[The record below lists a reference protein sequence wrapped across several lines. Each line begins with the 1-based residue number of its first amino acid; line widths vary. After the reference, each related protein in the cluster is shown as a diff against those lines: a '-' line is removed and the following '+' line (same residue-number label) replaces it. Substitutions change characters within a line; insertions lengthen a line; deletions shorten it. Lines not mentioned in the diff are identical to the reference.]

1 MFDASVPQ
9 GREMDDPLATEAD
22 TPRRNARKFANRTAT
37 IYGSRRLT
45 YAELDALANRVA
57 NGLLAEVKGR
67 QQRIAFLARNSDLF
81 FETLFGIAK
90 AGHVSLPV
98 NWRLSPAEIA
108 YILRDAGARFLFAD
122 PDFEPV
128 LAELASLGVEIGRVV
143 VFGTSKVGNT
153 DYSAWRDS
161 NLPRDPLVAVH
172 PDDTFIQMYTSGT
185 TGHPKGAEI
194 THRASMMMRVV
205 ELSSAD
211 PWTKWDEADVA
222 IVQMPNFHVA
232 GTSWALQWLAR
243 GATCVIQT
251 QVNPRE
257 MLEAIEAHGVTHIFA
272 VPTVL
277 QMMLDD
283 ETCASRDFSRLKLIH
298 YGASPIPPPLM
309 RRLSIFGS
317 DLVQYYGMTETNG
330 VVSFLSPDL
339 HRSGNPDILHSVGRP
354 YPALDIRIMDASGSE
369 LPRGVI
375 GEICIRTPAI
385 MKGYWNRPA
394 DTAASRHGNY
404 HRSGD
409 AGYMTADG
417 FLYIVDRVKD
427 MIISGGENIYPA
439 EVERVLCEHPDVR
452 EVAVVGVPDS
462 KWGESV
468 KAAIVAKRSVTAE
481 ELTTFLSGKLARYK
495 MPKSYEFVAEL
506 PRNAAGK
513 VLKRELR
520 KRYAPA

>member
-1 MFDASVPQ
+1 
-9 GREMDDPLATEAD
+9 
-22 TPRRNARKFANRTAT
+22 
-37 IYGSRRLT
+37 
-45 YAELDALANRVA
+45 
-57 NGLLAEVKGR
+57 
-67 QQRIAFLARNSDLF
+67 
-81 FETLFGIAK
+81 
-90 AGHVSLPV
+90 
-98 NWRLSPAEIA
+98 
-108 YILRDAGARFLFAD
+108 
-122 PDFEPV
+122 
-128 LAELASLGVEIGRVV
+128 
-143 VFGTSKVGNT
+143 
-153 DYSAWRDS
+153 
-161 NLPRDPLVAVH
+161 
-172 PDDTFIQMYTSGT
+172 
-185 TGHPKGAEI
+185 
-194 THRASMMMRVV
+194 
-205 ELSSAD
+205 
-211 PWTKWDEADVA
+211 
-222 IVQMPNFHVA
+222 
-232 GTSWALQWLAR
+232 
-243 GATCVIQT
+243 
-251 QVNPRE
+251 
-257 MLEAIEAHGVTHIFA
+257 
-272 VPTVL
+272 
-277 QMMLDD
+277 
-283 ETCASRDFSRLKLIH
+283 
-298 YGASPIPPPLM
+298 
-309 RRLSIFGS
+309 
-317 DLVQYYGMTETNG
+317 
-330 VVSFLSPDL
+330 
-339 HRSGNPDILHSVGRP
+339 
-354 YPALDIRIMDASGSE
+354 MDASGSE